1 MNHLIKN
8 LSFIDFNNIKSDCL
22 DITKLAESFGSSLV
36 NWTHSGFQET
46 PPEILVDREKICKDC
61 NEWNAQALNG
71 TGRCKICKCS
81 TWAKLRIAT
90 EHCPIGKWEAVDKTT
105 E

>member
-1 MNHLIKN
+1 MHL
-8 LSFIDFNNIKSDCL
+8 FNNLKSDCL
-22 DITKLAESFGSSLV
+22 DITKLAKGFGSSFV

-46 PPEILVDREKICKDC
+46 PPKILVDREKICKDC
-61 NEWNAQALNG
+61 SEWDAKSLNG

-81 TWAKLRIAT
+81 TWAKLRMAT
-90 EHCPIGKWEAVDKTT
+90 ESCPVGKWEAVDKTT